1 MPPKE
6 KFGKFVLLEE
16 VESSGLGREYRAA
29 KLSANGLEKIV
40 TVLRVRPDLSASA
53 ETVKSLMDQVKF
65 AAQLQNPTIV
75 KLFGIGKVD
84 ASFYI
89 SHEFIEGKSLQ
100 AVFARGRQEGFP
112 FSVDHAL
119 LIASKVC
126 SALEYAHARKTEGG
140 ARYFHGMITPSNV
153 IVSYEGEV
161 RTRGFGY
168 WPARVREAGGLT
180 DDEAVFLA
188 PEQAAGG
195 VGETRSDIF
204 AVGAL
209 LFQMLTGEAFF
220 AGGREIDFGKR
231 LAEAKLLNPTT
242 DDDALP
248 KPIRDILRRSLT
260 PDPSTRFAEVQEM
273 RKGVDT
279 LLFSGD
285 FTPTTFNLAFF
296 MHSLF
301 RDDIDRESRT
311 LKDEREASYTEYV
324 TDDVRN
330 APATLPPMPAPS
342 AAAIAAA
349 GAAAAAAAATATVT
363 ATATAAAPA
372 AGSSATT
379 LSGAS
384 IAATLPAAPPPP
396 AVVHAAAP
404 AARHAEVARTAAA
417 LPLIPP
423 PPPVH
428 APAAHGGGHG
438 GHGSGSHGSATA
450 HGSHGAAHGSGSHA
464 GTAAATH
471 AADAASSREAA
482 AGFTFHKGG
491 KARANMPLIGGA
503 AAVLVLAAI
512 GTTLVL
518 RSRAAA
524 PPAATVPPPTTMSAE
539 MVALARKARELEEK
553 LQALEAEKAAAAAKA
568 EDDAKKKV
576 EAQAKARGQAVDPEA
591 LARAQEDAR
600 KRAQAEQERKA
611 QAERKRLEDEQKAL
625 AEQQLAEEQR
635 RVEEARAAA
644 AAAAAP
650 PTTVAAATPPPT
662 PPPVTLRAG
671 TLVDVNDEGVIAP
684 VALNKPPFN
693 YPPIALRQRIEGKV
707 DLSVLVDERGSV
719 TDARVVSGA
728 GGRAGLNE
736 AASEYVRRW
745 RFRPATKEG
754 VPVKTWTPVSVVFM
768 LPR

>member
-1 MPPKE
+1 MPKKE

-16 VESSGLGREYRAA
+16 VEASGLGTEYRAA
-29 KLSANGLEKIV
+29 KLSPTGLEKIV
-40 TVLRVRPDLSASA
+40 TVLRVRPNLSANA

-65 AAQLQNPTIV
+65 AAQLQNPNIV

-100 AVFARGRQEGFP
+100 AVFNRGKQEGFP

-119 LIASKVC
+119 LIVSKVC
-126 SALEYAHARKTEGG
+126 AALEYAHARKTEGG
-140 ARYFHGMITPSNV
+140 VRYFHGMITPSNV

-180 DDEAVFLA
+180 EEEMQYLA
-188 PEQAAGG
+188 PEQASGG
-195 VGETRSDIF
+195 VGDTRSDLF

-220 AGGREIDFGKR
+220 QGGREIDIAKR
-231 LAEAKLLNPTT
+231 VADAKLLNPTT

-248 KPIRDILRRSLT
+248 KPIRDILKKSLT
-260 PDPSTRFAEVQEM
+260 QDPATRFAEVQEM

-301 RDDIDRESRT
+301 RDDIDRET
-311 LKDEREASYTEYV
+311 KLLKEERESTYLEYL
-324 TDDVRN
+324 TDDVKN
-330 APATLPPMPAPS
+330 APATLPPMAAPS

-349 GAAAAAAAATATVT
+349 GAAAAASAA
-363 ATATAAAPA
+363 
-372 AGSSATT
+372 S
-379 LSGAS
+379 
-384 IAATLPAAPPPP
+384 AAPPAAIPTPAPAVTPAASVAPPPVAAPP
-396 AVVHAAAP
+396 ARPPSGEIPRSALPLVPPPPKTAPPAHGHHTSDSGTHATVSSGAGAGHAAA
-404 AARHAEVARTAAA
+404 H
-417 LPLIPP
+417 PP
-423 PPPVH
+423 E
-428 APAAHGGGHG
+428 G
-438 GHGSGSHGSATA
+438 ATA
-450 HGSHGAAHGSGSHA
+450 
-464 GTAAATH
+464 
-471 AADAASSREAA
+471 REAA
-482 AGFTFHKGG
+482 AGFTFHRDEKKGS
-491 KARANMPLIGGA
+491 KTPLIGGLAALLLIA
-503 AAVLVLAAI
+503 AAGGAYFLKGR
-512 GTTLVL
+512 GTP
-518 RSRAAA
+518 A
-524 PPAATVPPPTTMSAE
+524 PPPTTVPPPTTMSAE
-539 MVALARKARELEEK
+539 MVALAQKAKELEEK
-553 LQALEAEKAAAAAKA
+553 LQALEAEKAAASAKA
-568 EDDAKKKV
+568 EEDARKKL

-591 LARAQEDAR
+591 VARAQEDAR
-600 KRAQAEQERKA
+600 KKAQAEQDRKA
-611 QAERKRLEDEQKAL
+611 QAERKRLEDEQKL

-635 RVEEARAAA
+635 RAEEARAA

-650 PTTVAAATPPPT
+650 PTTVAAATPPP
-662 PPPVTLRAG
+662 PPTTVAIRPG
-671 TLVDVNDEGVIAP
+671 TLVDVNDAGVIAP
-684 VALNKPPFN
+684 VALNKPSFT

-707 DLSVLVDERGSV
+707 DLSVLVDERGGV
-719 TDARVVSGA
+719 ADAKVVSGA

-736 AASEYVRRW
+736 AASDYVKRW
-745 RFRPATKEG
+745 KFRPATKEG

>member
-1 MPPKE
+1 MPRKE

-16 VESSGLGREYRAA
+16 VETSGLGTEYRAA
-29 KLSANGLEKIV
+29 KLAPTGLEKIV
-40 TVLRVRPDLSASA
+40 TVLRVRPNLSGSA

-65 AAQLQNPTIV
+65 AAQLQNPNIV

-100 AVFARGRQEGFP
+100 AVFNRGKQEGFP

-119 LIASKVC
+119 LIVSKVC

-140 ARYFHGMITPSNV
+140 VRYFHGMITPANV

-180 DDEAVFLA
+180 EEEMLYLA

-195 VGETRSDIF
+195 VGDTRSDLF
-204 AVGAL
+204 SVGAL

-220 AGGREIDFGKR
+220 QIGREIDIAKR
-231 LAEAKLLNPTT
+231 VADAKLLNPTT

-248 KPIRDILRRSLT
+248 KPIRDILKKSLT
-260 PDPSTRFAEVQEM
+260 QDPATRFAEVQEM

-301 RDDIDRESRT
+301 RDDIDRET
-311 LKDEREASYTEYV
+311 KLLKEERESPYTEYL
-324 TDDVRN
+324 TDDVKN

-349 GAAAAAAAATATVT
+349 GAAAAA
-363 ATATAAAPA
+363 
-372 AGSSATT
+372 SS
-379 LSGAS
+379 
-384 IAATLPAAPPPP
+384 PPP
-396 AVVHAAAP
+396 AVPIVAVPVAAAPVAATRSHAEPSHPSSPPLPLVPPPPKAPSHAHAHAHPSDGGAHAPTSGGSGASHAAAG
-404 AARHAEVARTAAA
+404 
-417 LPLIPP
+417 L
-423 PPPVH
+423 
-428 APAAHGGGHG
+428 
-438 GHGSGSHGSATA
+438 
-450 HGSHGAAHGSGSHA
+450 
-464 GTAAATH
+464 
-471 AADAASSREAA
+471 
-482 AGFTFHKGG
+482 TFHKGDKKG
-491 KARANMPLIGGA
+491 SKTPLIGGL
-503 AAVLVLAAI
+503 AAVLLI
-512 GTTLVL
+512 
-518 RSRAAA
+518 AAA
-524 PPAATVPPPTTMSAE
+524 GGAFMLKGRGAVAIPASTVPPPTTMSAE
-539 MVALARKARELEEK
+539 MLALAQKAKELEEK
-553 LQALEAEKAAAAAKA
+553 LQALEAEKAAASAKA
-568 EDDAKKKV
+568 EDDARKKL

-591 LARAQEDAR
+591 VARAQEEAR
-600 KRAQAEQERKA
+600 KRAQAEQDRKA
-611 QAERKRLEDEQKAL
+611 QAERKRLEDEQRQ
-625 AEQQLAEEQR
+625 AEAQLAEEQR
-635 RVEEARAAA
+635 RADEARAAAAA

-650 PTTVAAATPPPT
+650 PTTVAAATPPP
-662 PPPVTLRAG
+662 PPTTVPIRPG
-671 TLVDVNDEGVIAP
+671 TLVDVNDAGVIAP
-684 VALNKPPFN
+684 VALNKPSFT

-707 DLSVLVDERGSV
+707 DLSVLVDERGGV
-719 TDARVVSGA
+719 ADARVISGA

-736 AASEYVRRW
+736 AASDYVKRW
-745 RFRPATKEG
+745 KFRPATKEG